1 MCCFEKASGDT
12 EPTEKKTT
20 TPAPVVK
27 APLRQESMQ
36 GNLFGLDKTELEQL
50 AVECGQPRYRGKQL
64 FRNLYSRRARDLD
77 TCTDIP
83 ADFRQELMARRSVE
97 WPEIKARIPSRDGA
111 VRYLF
116 ALGDGESIETVYMP
130 IENRVTLCLSSQV
143 GCAVGCRFC
152 FTALLGVKRN
162 LSAGEIAGQVAAVLD
177 AQRPPAETPVN
188 LVFMGMG
195 EPMLNLEAVMK
206 AVGIFSDSNGFALAL
221 RRMTVSTAG
230 VIPQIRKFA
239 QETTR
244 PKLAIS
250 LNASSDE
257 QRTALMP
264 LNRKYPLEELL
275 QACREFPLGPREYV
289 TFEYVLLDGIND
301 SDDDARRVAAL
312 VRGIKCKL
320 NLIPFNPGPELPY
333 QPSPLKR
340 VLGFQDVLRS
350 HDVPAYIRISRG
362 QDVMAACGQLR
373 LGAMMQASAPIEAR
387 L

>member
-1 MCCFEKASGDT
+1 ME
-12 EPTEKKTT
+12 
-20 TPAPVVK
+20 
-27 APLRQESMQ
+27 
-36 GNLFGLDKTELEQL
+36 GNLFGLSKTELEQL
-50 AVECGQPRYRGKQL
+50 AVECGQPLYRGKQL
-64 FRNLYSRRARDLD
+64 FRNLYSRRVRNLEA
-77 TCTDIP
+77 CTEIP
-83 ADFRQELMARRSVE
+83 ANFRQELVARHRVN

-116 ALGDGESIETVYMP
+116 TLHDGENIETVYMP

-152 FTALLGVKRN
+152 FTALLGAKRN
-162 LSAGEIAGQVAAVLD
+162 LTAGEIVGQVTAVLD
-177 AQRPPAETPVN
+177 AQQVPPETPVN

-195 EPMLNLEAVMK
+195 EPMLNLDAVMK
-206 AVGIFSDSNGFALAL
+206 AVGIFSDSNGLALAL

-230 VIPQIRKFA
+230 VIPQIREFA
-239 QETTR
+239 REPAR
-244 PKLAIS
+244 PRLAVS

-289 TFEYVLLDGIND
+289 TFEYVLLDGVND

-312 VRGIKCKL
+312 ARGIKCKL
-320 NLIPFNPGPELPY
+320 NLIPFNPGSELPY
-333 QPSPLKR
+333 NPSPLKR

-350 HDVPAYIRISRG
+350 RQVPAFIRISRG

-373 LGAMMQASAPIEAR
+373 LGALNQATTPIEAS

>member
-1 MCCFEKASGDT
+1 ME
-12 EPTEKKTT
+12 
-20 TPAPVVK
+20 
-27 APLRQESMQ
+27 
-36 GNLFGLDKTELEQL
+36 GNIFGLGKTELEQL
-50 AVECGQPRYRGKQL
+50 AVECGQPKYRGKQL
-64 FRNLYSRRARDLD
+64 FRNLYGRRVRDLNAF
-77 TCTDIP
+77 TDIP
-83 ADFRQELMARRSVE
+83 VDLRQDLLGRCRLD
-97 WPEIKARIPSRDGA
+97 WPEIKAQVASRDGA

-116 ALGDGESIETVYMP
+116 ALDDGESIETVYMP

-162 LSAGEIAGQVAAVLD
+162 LAVGEIVGQVAAVLD
-177 AQRPPAETPVN
+177 AQQVPAETPVN

-195 EPMLNLEAVMK
+195 EPMLNLDAVMK
-206 AVGIFSDSNGFALAL
+206 AVGILSDSNGLALAL

-230 VIPQIRKFA
+230 VIPQIRRFA
-239 QETTR
+239 QASAR
-244 PKLAIS
+244 PKLAVS

-264 LNRKYPLEELL
+264 LNRKYPLSELM

-320 NLIPFNPGPELPY
+320 NLIPFNSGAELPY
-333 QPSPLKR
+333 KPSPVKQ
-340 VLGFQDVLRS
+340 VLAFQEVLRN
-350 HDVPAYIRISRG
+350 HEVPAYIRISRG

-373 LGAMMQASAPIEAR
+373 LGTMTQATAPA
-387 L
+387 

>member
-1 MCCFEKASGDT
+1 M
-12 EPTEKKTT
+12 
-20 TPAPVVK
+20 
-27 APLRQESMQ
+27 ES
-36 GNLFGLDKTELEQL
+36 NLFGLDRTELEQL
-50 AVECGQPRYRGKQL
+50 AVDCGQPRYRGKQL
-64 FRNLYSRRARDLD
+64 FRNLYNRRVRDLD
-77 TCTDIP
+77 ACTDIP
-83 ADFRQELMARRSVE
+83 ADFRQSLASRYSVA
-97 WPEIKARIPSRDGA
+97 WPEIKSSVASQDGA
-111 VRYLF
+111 VRYL
-116 ALGDGESIETVYMP
+116 LSLDDGENIETVYMP

-162 LSAGEIAGQVAAVLD
+162 LTAGEIVGQVAAVLD
-177 AQRPPAETPVN
+177 SQQPPAETPIN

-195 EPMLNLEAVMK
+195 EPLLNLEEVMK
-206 AVGIFSDSNGFALAL
+206 AVGIFSDSNGLALAM

-239 QETTR
+239 EEPAR
-244 PKLAIS
+244 PKLAVS
-250 LNASSDE
+250 LNASNDE

-275 QACREFPLGPREYV
+275 QTCREFPLGPREFV

-301 SDDDARRVAAL
+301 SDDDARRVAKL

-320 NLIPFNPGPELPY
+320 NLIPFNGGAELSY
-333 QPSPLKR
+333 KPSPMER
-340 VLGFQDVLRS
+340 VLAFQGVLRS
-350 HDVPAYIRISRG
+350 RNVPAYIRISRG

-373 LGAMMQASAPIEAR
+373 LGAMDRSATPVQAS

>member
-1 MCCFEKASGDT
+1 MKQQIA
-12 EPTEKKTT
+12 
-20 TPAPVVK
+20 AP
-27 APLRQESMQ
+27 EE
-36 GNLFGLDKTELEQL
+36 NLFGLGKIELEEL
-50 AVECGQPRYRGKQL
+50 AVSCGQPKFRGKQL
-64 FRNLYSRRARDLD
+64 FRNLYARRVRDLD
-77 TCTDIP
+77 ACTDIP
-83 ADFRQELMARRSVE
+83 ANFRQELAARFRVE
-97 WPEIKARIPSRDGA
+97 WPEIRTRVASQDGA

-116 ALGDGESIETVYMP
+116 ALGDGENIETVYMP

-162 LSAGEIAGQVAAVLD
+162 LTAGEIVGQVAAVLD
-177 AQRPPAETPVN
+177 AQQVPKETPVN

-195 EPMLNLEAVMK
+195 EPLLNLDAVMK
-206 AVGIFSDSNGFALAL
+206 AVEILSDSNGLALAL

-230 VIPQIRKFA
+230 IIPQIRKFA
-239 QETTR
+239 EMPAR

-264 LNRKYPLEELL
+264 LNRKYPLSELM

-312 VRGIKCKL
+312 VKGIKCKL
-320 NLIPFNPGPELPY
+320 NLIPFNSGSELPY
-333 QPSPLKR
+333 KPSPLGR
-340 VLGFQDVLRS
+340 VLAFQDILRK
-350 HDVPAYIRISRG
+350 HEVPAYIRISRG

-373 LGAMMQASAPIEAR
+373 LGSMSRTETPVEAS

>member
-1 MCCFEKASGDT
+1 MRL
-12 EPTEKKTT
+12 P
-20 TPAPVVK
+20 
-27 APLRQESMQ
+27 QESMED
-36 GNLFGLDKTELEQL
+36 NLFGLDKTELEQI
-50 AVECGQPRYRGKQL
+50 AVDCGQPKYRGKQL
-64 FRNLYSRRARDLD
+64 FRNLYARRVRDLD
-77 TCTDIP
+77 VCTDIP
-83 ADFRQELMARRSVE
+83 ASFRHDISSRYQVA
-97 WPEIKARIPSRDGA
+97 WPEIKARVASQDGA
-111 VRYLF
+111 VRSL
-116 ALGDGESIETVYMP
+116 LTLQDGENVETVYMP

-162 LSAGEIAGQVAAVLD
+162 LTAGEIVGQVASVLD
-177 AQRPPAETPVN
+177 AQQPPAETPVN

-195 EPMLNLEAVMK
+195 EPLLNLDAVMK
-206 AVGIFSDSNGFALAL
+206 AVGIFSDSHGLALAL

-230 VIPQIRKFA
+230 IIPQIRRFA
-239 QETTR
+239 EQRAR
-244 PKLAIS
+244 PKLAVS

-275 QACREFPLGPREYV
+275 QTCREFPLGPREYV

-320 NLIPFNPGPELPY
+320 NLIPFNSGAELPY
-333 QPSPLKR
+333 KPSPMKR
-340 VLGFQDVLRS
+340 VLAFQDVLRRRQ
-350 HDVPAYIRISRG
+350 VPAYIRISRG

-373 LGAMMQASAPIEAR
+373 LGAMDRSAAPVETT

>member
-1 MCCFEKASGDT
+1 MKQRIATSE
-12 EPTEKKTT
+12 E
-20 TPAPVVK
+20 
-27 APLRQESMQ
+27 
-36 GNLFGLDKTELEQL
+36 NLFGLGKAELEEL
-50 AVECGQPRYRGKQL
+50 AVKCGQPKFRGKQL
-64 FRNLYSRRARDLD
+64 FRNLYARRARDLGA
-77 TCTDIP
+77 CTDIP
-83 ADFRQELMARRSVE
+83 AAFRQELGSRYHVA
-97 WPEIKARIPSRDGA
+97 WPEIKARVESRDGA
-111 VRYLF
+111 VRYLL
-116 ALGDGESIETVYMP
+116 ALEDGENIETVYMP

-162 LSAGEIAGQVAAVLD
+162 LTAGEIVGQVAAVLD
-177 AQRPPAETPVN
+177 AQPAPEGTPVN

-195 EPMLNLEAVMK
+195 EPMLNLDAVMK
-206 AVGIFSDSNGFALAL
+206 AVGILSNPNGLALAL

-239 QETTR
+239 QEPAR

-257 QRTALMP
+257 QRTELMP
-264 LNRKYPLEELL
+264 LNRRYPLSELI
-275 QACREFPLGPREYV
+275 QACREFPLGPREHV

-320 NLIPFNPGPELPY
+320 NLIPFNPGSELPY
-333 QPSPLKR
+333 RPSPMER
-340 VLGFQDVLRS
+340 VLAFQDILRS
-350 HDVPAYIRISRG
+350 RQVPAYIRISRG

-373 LGAMMQASAPIEAR
+373 LGAMNRASAPIEAS

>member
-1 MCCFEKASGDT
+1 VPCQAKAWRYMID
-12 EPTEKKTT
+12 
-20 TPAPVVK
+20 PA
-27 APLRQESMQ
+27 ARTQSRQKSMES
-36 GNLFGLDKTELEQL
+36 NLFGLDKTELERL
-50 AVECGQPRYRGKQL
+50 AVECGQPAYRGKQL
-64 FRNLYSRRARDLD
+64 FRNLYSRRVRKLD
-77 TCTDIP
+77 PCTDIP
-83 ADFRQELMARRSVE
+83 ADFRQELAARHGIE
-97 WPEIKARIPSRDGA
+97 WPEIKAQIPSRDGA

-116 ALGDGESIETVYMP
+116 TLRDGENIETVYMP

-162 LSAGEIAGQVAAVLD
+162 LTAGEIAGQVAAVLD
-177 AQRPPAETPVN
+177 AQKPPAETPVN

-195 EPMLNLEAVMK
+195 EPLLNLEAVMK
-206 AVGIFSDSNGFALAL
+206 AVGILSDSNGFGLAL
-221 RRMTVSTAG
+221 RRMTISTAG

-239 QETTR
+239 QEPAR

-257 QRTALMP
+257 QRTELMP

-320 NLIPFNPGPELPY
+320 NLIPFNPGSELPY
-333 QPSPLKR
+333 KPSPLKR

-350 HDVPAYIRISRG
+350 LDLPAYIRISRG

-373 LGAMMQASAPIEAR
+373 LGAMNQSTAPIEAS

>member
-1 MCCFEKASGDT
+1 ME
-12 EPTEKKTT
+12 
-20 TPAPVVK
+20 
-27 APLRQESMQ
+27 
-36 GNLFGLDKTELEQL
+36 GNLFGLGKTELEQL
-50 AVECGQPRYRGKQL
+50 AVSCGQPKFRGKQL
-64 FRNLYSRRARDLD
+64 FRNLYGRRVRDLNA
-77 TCTDIP
+77 CTDIP
-83 ADFRQELMARRSVE
+83 AGFRQDLSSRYRVE
-97 WPEIKARIPSRDGA
+97 WPEIKARVASRDGA
-111 VRYLF
+111 VRYLL
-116 ALGDGESIETVYMP
+116 ALEDGENIETVYMP

-162 LSAGEIAGQVAAVLD
+162 LTAGEIVGQVAAVFD
-177 AQRPPAETPVN
+177 AQPLPKDTPVN

-195 EPMLNLEAVMK
+195 EPMLNLDAVMK
-206 AVGIFSDSNGFALAL
+206 AVGMLSDSNGLALAL

-239 QETTR
+239 EEPAR
-244 PKLAIS
+244 PKLAVS

-264 LNRKYPLEELL
+264 LNRKYPLKELIE
-275 QACREFPLGPREYV
+275 ACREFPLGPREYV

-320 NLIPFNPGPELPY
+320 NLIPFNPGAELAY
-333 QPSPLKR
+333 KPSPMER
-340 VLGFQDVLRS
+340 VLAFQDVLRS

-373 LGAMMQASAPIEAR
+373 LGAMNQAAVSAEASS
-387 L
+387 

>member
-1 MCCFEKASGDT
+1 ME
-12 EPTEKKTT
+12 
-20 TPAPVVK
+20 
-27 APLRQESMQ
+27 
-36 GNLFGLDKTELEQL
+36 GNLFGLSKAELEQL
-50 AVECGQPRYRGKQL
+50 AVECGQPKYRGKQL
-64 FRNLYSRRARDLD
+64 FRNLYARRARDLNAF
-77 TCTDIP
+77 TDIP
-83 ADFRQELMARRSVE
+83 ADFRQGLATRCRVE
-97 WPEIKARIPSRDGA
+97 WPEIKSQIASRDGA

-116 ALGDGESIETVYMP
+116 ALHDGENIETVYMP

-143 GCAVGCRFC
+143 GCAVGCCFC

-162 LSAGEIAGQVAAVLD
+162 LTAGEIVGQVAAVLE
-177 AQRPPAETPVN
+177 AQQPPAETPIN

-195 EPMLNLEAVMK
+195 EPMLNLDAVMK
-206 AVGIFSDSNGFALAL
+206 SVGIFSDSNGLALAL

-239 QETTR
+239 QLPAR
-244 PKLAIS
+244 PKLAVS
-250 LNASSDE
+250 LNASNEE

-264 LNRKYPLEELL
+264 LNRKYPLNELL

-320 NLIPFNPGPELPY
+320 NLIPFNSGTELPY
-333 QPSPLKR
+333 KPSPIER
-340 VLGFQDVLRS
+340 VMGFQEVLRS
-350 HDVPAYIRISRG
+350 HEVPAYIRISRG

-373 LGAMMQASAPIEAR
+373 LGAINQAASPVEAS

>member
-1 MCCFEKASGDT
+1 ME
-12 EPTEKKTT
+12 
-20 TPAPVVK
+20 
-27 APLRQESMQ
+27 
-36 GNLFGLDKTELEQL
+36 GNLFGLGKTELEQL
-50 AVECGQPRYRGKQL
+50 AVDCEQPKYRGKQL
-64 FRNLYSRRARDLD
+64 FRNLYARRVRDLAA
-77 TCTDIP
+77 CTDIP
-83 ADFRQELMARRSVE
+83 VNFREDLGSRYRVG
-97 WPEIKARIPSRDGA
+97 WPEIKSRVASQDGA
-111 VRYLF
+111 VRYL
-116 ALGDGESIETVYMP
+116 LTLHDGENIETVYMP

-143 GCAVGCRFC
+143 GCAVGCSFC

-162 LSAGEIAGQVAAVLD
+162 LTAGEIVGQVAAVLE
-177 AQRPPAETPVN
+177 AQQVAAETPVN

-195 EPMLNLEAVMK
+195 EPLLNLEAVMK

-239 QETTR
+239 EEPAR
-244 PKLAIS
+244 PRLAVS
-250 LNASSDE
+250 LNASSDQ

-264 LNRKYPLEELL
+264 LNRKYPLKELL
-275 QACREFPLGPREYV
+275 QTCREFPLGPREYV
-289 TFEYVLLDGIND
+289 TFEYVLLNGVND

-320 NLIPFNPGPELPY
+320 NLIPFNPGSELPY
-333 QPSPLKR
+333 NPSPLER

-350 HDVPAYIRISRG
+350 RDVPAYIRISRG

-373 LGAMMQASAPIEAR
+373 LGAMNPATAPMEAS

>member
-1 MCCFEKASGDT
+1 MDS
-12 EPTEKKTT
+12 
-20 TPAPVVK
+20 
-27 APLRQESMQ
+27 
-36 GNLFGLDKTELEQL
+36 NLFGLGKTELELL
-50 AVECGQPRYRGKQL
+50 AVECGEARYRGKQL
-64 FRNLYSRRARDLD
+64 FRNLYSRRIRDLNAF
-77 TCTDIP
+77 TDIP
-83 ADFRQELMARRSVE
+83 ADFRQDLATRYRVE
-97 WPEIKARIPSRDGA
+97 WPEIKARIASQDGA

-116 ALGDGESIETVYMP
+116 ALNDGENIETVYMP

-162 LSAGEIAGQVAAVLD
+162 LTAGEIVGQVAAVLE
-177 AQRPPAETPVN
+177 AQSPPAETPIN

-195 EPMLNLEAVMK
+195 EPMLNLDAVMK
-206 AVGIFSDSNGFALAL
+206 AVGIFSDSNGLALAL

-239 QETTR
+239 QEPKR
-244 PKLAIS
+244 PKLAVS
-250 LNASSDE
+250 LNASNDE

-264 LNRKYPLEELL
+264 LNRKYPLSELIET
-275 QACREFPLGPREYV
+275 CRELPLGPREYV

-320 NLIPFNPGPELPY
+320 NLIPFNSGTELPY
-333 QPSPLKR
+333 KPSPLER
-340 VLGFQDVLRS
+340 VLAFQDVLRS
-350 HDVPAYIRISRG
+350 HQVPAYIRISRG

-373 LGAMMQASAPIEAR
+373 LGAMSRAAAPAEAS

>member
-1 MCCFEKASGDT
+1 MRPRLK
-12 EPTEKKTT
+12 
-20 TPAPVVK
+20 
-27 APLRQESMQ
+27 SME
-36 GNLFGLDKTELEQL
+36 GNLFGLSKTELEQL
-50 AVECGQPRYRGKQL
+50 AVECGQPKYRGKQL
-64 FRNLYSRRARDLD
+64 FRNLYSRRVRNLEA
-77 TCTDIP
+77 CTDIP
-83 ADFRQELMARRSVE
+83 ANFRQELMARHRVD

-116 ALGDGESIETVYMP
+116 TLHDGENIETVYMP

-143 GCAVGCRFC
+143 GCAVGCSFC
-152 FTALLGVKRN
+152 FTALLGAKRN
-162 LSAGEIAGQVAAVLD
+162 LTAGEIVGQVAAVMD
-177 AQRPPAETPVN
+177 AQQPPAETPVN

-195 EPMLNLEAVMK
+195 EPMLNLDAVMK
-206 AVGIFSDSNGFALAL
+206 AVGIFSDSNGLALAL

-239 QETTR
+239 GEPAR
-244 PKLAIS
+244 PRLAVS
-250 LNASSDE
+250 LNASNDE

-275 QACREFPLGPREYV
+275 QVCRDFPLGPREYV

-312 VRGIKCKL
+312 VHGIKCKL
-320 NLIPFNPGPELPY
+320 NLIPFNPGSELPY

-350 HDVPAYIRISRG
+350 RQVPAYIRISRG

-373 LGAMMQASAPIEAR
+373 LGAMNQATAPMEAS

>member
-1 MCCFEKASGDT
+1 MED
-12 EPTEKKTT
+12 
-20 TPAPVVK
+20 
-27 APLRQESMQ
+27 
-36 GNLFGLDKTELEQL
+36 NLFGLGKTELEQL

-64 FRNLYSRRARDLD
+64 FRNLYARRVRDLES
-77 TCTDIP
+77 CTDIP
-83 ADFRQELMARRSVE
+83 VSFRHDLSSRYRVE
-97 WPEIKARIPSRDGA
+97 WPEIKARVPSGDGA

-116 ALGDGESIETVYMP
+116 ALHDGENIETVYMP

-162 LSAGEIAGQVAAVLD
+162 LPAAEIVGQVAAVLD
-177 AQRPPAETPVN
+177 AQQVLAETPVN

-195 EPMLNLEAVMK
+195 EPMLNLDAVMN
-206 AVGIFSDSNGFALAL
+206 AVGIFSDSNGFGLAL

-230 VIPQIRKFA
+230 VIPQIRNFA
-239 QETTR
+239 EEPAR
-244 PKLAIS
+244 PRLAVS
-250 LNASSDE
+250 LNASNDE
-257 QRTALMP
+257 QRTELMP

-275 QACREFPLGPREYV
+275 QVCREFPLGPREYV

-320 NLIPFNPGPELPY
+320 NLIPFNPGLELPY
-333 QPSPLKR
+333 KPSPLKR

-350 HDVPAYIRISRG
+350 RQVPAYIRISRG

-373 LGAMMQASAPIEAR
+373 LGAMNQATPPMEAS

>member
-1 MCCFEKASGDT
+1 
-12 EPTEKKTT
+12 
-20 TPAPVVK
+20 
-27 APLRQESMQ
+27 
-36 GNLFGLDKTELEQL
+36 
-50 AVECGQPRYRGKQL
+50 
-64 FRNLYSRRARDLD
+64 
-77 TCTDIP
+77 
-83 ADFRQELMARRSVE
+83 
-97 WPEIKARIPSRDGA
+97 
-111 VRYLF
+111 
-116 ALGDGESIETVYMP
+116 
-130 IENRVTLCLSSQV
+130 
-143 GCAVGCRFC
+143 
-152 FTALLGVKRN
+152 
-162 LSAGEIAGQVAAVLD
+162 
-177 AQRPPAETPVN
+177 
-188 LVFMGMG
+188 
-195 EPMLNLEAVMK
+195 MK
-206 AVGIFSDSNGFALAL
+206 AVGIFSDSNGLALAL

-239 QETTR
+239 GEPAR
-244 PKLAIS
+244 PRLAVS
-250 LNASSDE
+250 LNASNDE

-320 NLIPFNPGPELPY
+320 NLIPFNPGSELPY

-350 HDVPAYIRISRG
+350 RQVPAYIRISRG

-373 LGAMMQASAPIEAR
+373 LGAMNQATAPMEAS

>member
-1 MCCFEKASGDT
+1 MK
-12 EPTEKKTT
+12 
-20 TPAPVVK
+20 
-27 APLRQESMQ
+27 
-36 GNLFGLDKTELEQL
+36 GNLFGLGKTELEQL
-50 AVECGQPRYRGKQL
+50 AVECGQPRYRSKQL
-64 FRNLYSRRARDLD
+64 FRNLYARRLRDPNAF
-77 TCTDIP
+77 TDIP
-83 ADFRQELMARRSVE
+83 ADFRQHLTTHCRVE
-97 WPEIKARIPSRDGA
+97 WPEIKARVASRDGA

-116 ALGDGESIETVYMP
+116 ALNDGENIETVYMP

-162 LSAGEIAGQVAAVLD
+162 LTAGEIVGQVAAVLA
-177 AQRPPAETPVN
+177 AQQPPAETPMN

-195 EPMLNLEAVMK
+195 EPMLNLDAVMK
-206 AVGIFSDSNGFALAL
+206 AVGIFSDSNGLALAL

-239 QETTR
+239 ELPAR
-244 PKLAIS
+244 PKLAVS
-250 LNASSDE
+250 LNASNEE

-264 LNRKYPLEELL
+264 LNRKYPLSELI
-275 QACREFPLGPREYV
+275 QACREFPLGPRECV

-320 NLIPFNPGPELPY
+320 NLIPFNSGTELPY
-333 QPSPLKR
+333 KPSPLER
-340 VLGFQDVLRS
+340 VLAFQDVLRN
-350 HDVPAYIRISRG
+350 HQVPAYIRISRG

-373 LGAMMQASAPIEAR
+373 LGATDHVASPVEAP